1 MLGPGQDNYTHLH
14 GELGTLRH
22 LRGGA
27 GPNIYV
33 VQSTRLDKTQQQLG
47 RDAKVISNPAFP
59 LSRRG
64 YFYSGRKMKTKN
76 KTKKPVLPQASSFP
90 VHVRQTLA

>member
-1 MLGPGQDNYTHLH
+1 MLGPGQGNYTHLH

-27 GPNIYV
+27 GPNIYIKAPAL
-33 VQSTRLDKTQQQLG
+33 TRHSSSWAGCQGHQQ
-47 RDAKVISNPAFP
+47 PAFP